1 MESYVTNGTVYTAMI
16 YQMVRNGHAVA
27 PPVRTQL
34 TDISAVYLKQ
44 HEVDYRRGIDQTTV
58 HGNSPCAYIK
68 ANPIDNVVAVE
79 WGTSIASLSASRI
92 VGVVTQGDVY
102 GIDNTYVVTQG
113 DVYGIDNTYVVT
125 QGDVYGIDNTYVV
138 TQGDV
143 YGIDNTYVATAALL
157 QHLETDIIPR
167 VLKKSK
173 ASDLFAF
180 LNRESGQSLVYDNT
194 ISMIHD
200 TLVRLLESGQ
210 SLVYDNTIS
219 MGHDTL
225 VRLLESGQSLVYD
238 NTISMGHDTLVRLLE
253 SVQSLVYD
261 NTISM
266 GHDTLVRLLVGS
278 STATA
283 RESDTALAYYV
294 IDVRV
299 ILHCPTTS

>member
-16 YQMVRNGHAVA
+16 DQMVRNGHAVA

-125 QGDVYGIDNTYVV
+125 QGDVYGIDNTYV
-138 TQGDV
+138 
-143 YGIDNTYVATAALL
+143 ATAVLL

-180 LNRESGQSLVYDNT
+180 LNRETWITTYMQT
-194 ISMIHD
+194 IHIF
-200 TLVRLLESGQ
+200 T
-210 SLVYDNTIS
+210 
-219 MGHDTL
+219 
-225 VRLLESGQSLVYD
+225 
-238 NTISMGHDTLVRLLE
+238 
-253 SVQSLVYD
+253 
-261 NTISM
+261 
-266 GHDTLVRLLVGS
+266 
-278 STATA
+278 
-283 RESDTALAYYV
+283 
-294 IDVRV
+294 
-299 ILHCPTTS
+299 

>member
-1 MESYVTNGTVYTAMI
+1 MCVHQDVVLTKRLSAVT
-16 YQMVRNGHAVA
+16 VR
-27 PPVRTQL
+27 VRT
-34 TDISAVYLKQ
+34 S
-44 HEVDYRRGIDQTTV
+44 RRGIDRTTV
-58 HGNSPCAYIK
+58 RGNSPCAYIK
-68 ANPIDNVVAVE
+68 ANPTDNVVAVE

-92 VGVVTQGDVY
+92 VGVVTK
-102 GIDNTYVVTQG
+102 
-113 DVYGIDNTYVVT
+113 
-125 QGDVYGIDNTYVV
+125 GDVYGIDNTYVV

-194 ISMIHD
+194 ISMAHDTLVRLLESGQSLVYDNTISMGHVTLVRLLESGQSLVYDNTISMGHDTLVRLLESGQSLVYDITISMRHD

-238 NTISMGHDTLVRLLE
+238 NTISMGHDTLVRLL
-253 SVQSLVYD
+253 
-261 NTISM
+261 
-266 GHDTLVRLLVGS
+266 VGS

-299 ILHCPTTS
+299 ILHWPTTS

>member
-16 YQMVRNGHAVA
+16 DQMVRNGHAVA

-102 GIDNTYVVTQG
+102 GIDNA
-113 DVYGIDNTYVVT
+113 
-125 QGDVYGIDNTYVV
+125 YVV

-167 VLKKSK
+167 VLNKSK
-173 ASDLFAF
+173 ASDLFAY
-180 LNRESGQSLVYDNT
+180 LNR
-194 ISMIHD
+194 
-200 TLVRLLESGQ
+200 ESGQ

-225 VRLLESGQSLVYD
+225 VRLLESG
-238 NTISMGHDTLVRLLE
+238 
-253 SVQSLVYD
+253 QSLVYD

-299 ILHCPTTS
+299 ILHWPTTS